1 MLGKPSKNKHQ
12 PLSTM
17 VQDTSNNTSQRPQR
31 KEKGKA
37 ATCLSRLS
45 TFFYRLY
52 QIFIAAPVLLVCTI
66 LCAVVT
72 IIGSAIGGA
81 HFWGYYPAMIWS
93 RLMCWVML
101 LPVRV
106 EGDELVDR
114 KTSYVFVANHQG
126 PYDIFL
132 IYGFLGRNF
141 KWMMK
146 KSLMNIPLVGRACRS
161 AGHISV
167 DKSGPKAIHHTY
179 EQGRKVLR
187 NGISLMVFPEG
198 SRTFTGH
205 MGFFRRG
212 AFQLADELRLPVVP
226 VTIDGSFDVLPRQR
240 GFNFVTWHPMRL
252 VIHSPIYPEA
262 SGPEEVKRVMQ
273 TSYDIIMKDL
283 PEEYQGMVENPDQ

>member
-1 MLGKPSKNKHQ
+1 MISLLYK
-12 PLSTM
+12 
-17 VQDTSNNTSQRPQR
+17 V
-31 KEKGKA
+31 
-37 ATCLSRLS
+37 
-45 TFFYRLY
+45 Y
-52 QIFIAAPVLLVCTI
+52 QIFIAFPVLVLWTI
-66 LCAVVT
+66 VT
-72 IIGSAIGGA
+72 ALEVGIGTTIGNG
-81 HFWGYYPAMIWS
+81 HFWSYVPGHWWGKIILKAF
-93 RLMCWVML
+93 L
-101 LPVRV
+101 LPVKV
-106 EGDELVDR
+106 EGEKNLE
-114 KTSYVFVANHQG
+114 KKQSYVFVANHQG
-126 PYDIFL
+126 IFDIFL
-132 IYGFLGRNF
+132 IYGHLGRNF

-240 GFNFVTWHPMRL
+240 GFNFVTWHPLRL

-283 PEEYQGMVENPDQ
+283 PEKYQGMVENPDQ

>member
-1 MLGKPSKNKHQ
+1 MIQATSEKNTQNPH
-12 PLSTM
+12 P
-17 VQDTSNNTSQRPQR
+17 D
-31 KEKGKA
+31 EKGKT
-37 ATCLSRLS
+37 TCWIRCLI

-52 QIFIAAPVLLVCTI
+52 QVVIAAPLLLICTI
-66 LCAVVT
+66 LCALVT

-101 LPVRV
+101 LPVHV
-106 EGDELVDR
+106 EGDELVDK

-146 KSLMNIPLVGRACRS
+146 KSLMDIPLVGRACQS

-167 DKSGPKAIHHTY
+167 DKSGPKAIQHTY
-179 EQGRKVLR
+179 EQGRQVLR

-212 AFQLADELRLPVVP
+212 AFQLADELQLPVVP

-240 GFNFVTWHPMRL
+240 GFNFLTWHPLRL
-252 VIHSPIYPEA
+252 VMHEPLLPE
-262 SGPEEVKRVMQ
+262 SDGPEEVKRFMQ
-273 TSYDIIMKDL
+273 ASYDIIMKDL

>member
-31 KEKGKA
+31 QEKGKA

-126 PYDIFL
+126 PL
-132 IYGFLGRNF
+132 N
-141 KWMMK
+141 

-226 VTIDGSFDVLPRQR
+226 VTISGSFDVLSRQQ
-240 GFNFVTWHPMRL
+240 GFWFLTWHPL
-252 VIHSPIYPEA
+252 SLTIHEPIHPQ
-262 SGPEEVKRVMQ
+262 SKGPENVRQTMQ
-273 TSYDIIMKDL
+273 QSYETIMAAL
-283 PEEYQGMVENPDQ
+283 PPRHQGYVENPDQ